1 MVEGIPY
8 IRIKTSAEAAYVKP
22 SHDKRWATVV
32 ETTKGPINKPTFIES
47 KLHAKQIFGFNADP
61 FFDNGGTGLILVRA
75 NSDYVEKDSAG
86 VEIEN
91 STNSIVA
98 KEGTTTV
105 TGNLTYTIGVAGEG
119 NTVTAETKTLTDAD
133 FIKLTTNYKGSC
145 PVRIEFSKDIRGE
158 YKFVV
163 KSLVFGN
170 EAEFIAGKYENCTTD
185 VLTIQRATTL
195 AKIVEKINKRSYAI
209 NAVLTDEGALFDKL
223 SDTTNIKPL
232 GTSETIALNQITEA
246 TVSVNLINS
255 LSNTKGMIQG
265 SNGLWDS
272 TTQRIP
278 NIADNI
284 EDKAYAGR
292 KAHETALH
300 QLEDERLAGVF
311 CVYPD
316 WDIQNKYAEHSEK
329 MSADDVCKWRY
340 ACIGANE
347 DDRLADAG
355 DLEDRARLFD
365 NQYVIYIGQGMIDYD
380 GKEILP
386 YKVTM
391 YWAGLRSKL
400 SYGNSMYGGE
410 DSKILYSWST
420 IEGKKEPIA
429 GVMPLLSTDDEVRFE
444 PEVYVKLNE
453 AGVVTVKKE
462 YDTVTF
468 REGVTT
474 SQSTDY
480 TSEESVVNIVKY
492 ALNTT
497 YDICYGY
504 QGKNINVNLK
514 TSLEEAIKSALSD
527 MKIYDNTLQDVDTDS
542 LKAYDVEV
550 IITPRSEQRVGRI
563 HVNLKLTPI
572 YALRQVEASIIV
584 Q

>member
-32 ETTKGPINKPTFIES
+32 ETTKGPINEPTFIES

-75 NSDYVEKDSAG
+75 NSDYIAKDSAG
-86 VEIEN
+86 VPLDDKTNNIEA
-91 STNSIVA
+91 T
-98 KEGTTTV
+98 EGTSAIK
-105 TGNLTYTIGVAGEG
+105 GDITYTIGEKGTG
-119 NTVTAETKTLTDAD
+119 DTVEANEKTLTDAD
-133 FIKLTTNYKGSC
+133 LVTLKTTYKGSC
-145 PVRIEFSKDIRGE
+145 PVRIEFSKDILGAF
-158 YKFVV
+158 KVVV
-163 KSLVFGN
+163 KSLVYGN
-170 EAEFIAGKYENCTTD
+170 ETEFIEGKYDNCVTD
-185 VLTIQRATTL
+185 VLTIQKAPTL
-195 AKIVEKINKRSYAI
+195 AKIVEKINKRSYSL
-209 NAVLTDEGALFDKL
+209 NATLTENGQLFDKL
-223 SDTTNIKPL
+223 SNASNIKPL
-232 GTSETIALNQITEA
+232 GPSESISEGRIIEA
-246 TVSVNLINS
+246 IVTPRLINS
-255 LSNTKGMIQG
+255 LSDNSGVIQG
-265 SNGLWDS
+265 SNGLWD
-272 TTQRIP
+272 TEKQRIP
-278 NIADNI
+278 NVADSI
-284 EDKAYAGR
+284 EDKAFAGR
-292 KAHETALH
+292 KAHETALQ

-347 DDRLADAG
+347 EDRLSDVG
-355 DLEDRARLFD
+355 DLEDRAILFD
-365 NQYVIYIGQGMIDYD
+365 NPYVIFIGQGLIDYD
-380 GKEILP
+380 NKPILP

-410 DSKILYSWST
+410 KNKILYSWSNV
-420 IEGKKEPIA
+420 ENKVEPVS
-429 GVMPLLSTDDEVRFE
+429 GVLPLLSTESTVKFE
-444 PEVYVKLNE
+444 PETYIRLNE
-453 AGVVTVKKE
+453 AGVVTTKKE

-474 SQSTDY
+474 SQLDDY
-480 TSEESVVNIVKY
+480 SSEESVVNIVKY

-514 TSLEEAIKSALSD
+514 TSLEEEIKAALSD
-527 MKIYDNTLQDVDTDS
+527 MKTYDNTLQDVDTDN

-563 HVNLKLTPI
+563 HVNLKLTPV